1 MDIAVYTR
9 SERYLDCRLLSELN
23 AAALQC
29 GCRLF
34 FGRDYADTVSCAS
47 FPHLYDRLSELPKSV
62 DFIISLGGDGTFLS
76 CVAGLRGAPVPILG
90 INSGRLGFLSSVDAS
105 SLKEALERMTAGD
118 YAVEEHMMLEVD
130 GRFDKEACFPHAFN
144 EFTIKSGVGLMTVSL
159 SIDGLEV
166 ADYSADGLIVST
178 PTGSTAYSMSV
189 GGPIVSPRCDVFIVN
204 PIAPHNLTMRPLIVE
219 ASSVM
224 ELTVTAR
231 GDGATATLDNRS
243 FACGSGD
250 SFTLRRSSRKASVI
264 KFRDG
269 SFYSTLRRKLM
280 WGTNI
285 I

>member
-1 MDIAVYTR
+1 MNIAVYTR
-9 SERYLDCRLLSELN
+9 SERYLDCRLLAELE
-23 AAALQC
+23 AAAAEC

-34 FGRDYADTVSCAS
+34 FGRDYADTVTCSS
-47 FPHLYDRLSELPKSV
+47 FPHIYNTLSALPEEV

-76 CVAGLRGAPVPILG
+76 CVAELRGATVPILG

-105 SLKEALERMTAGD
+105 SLREALGRMVSGD
-118 YAVEEHMMLEVD
+118 YTIEEHMMLEVD

-166 ADYSADGLIVST
+166 ADYSADGLIIST

-189 GGPIVSPRCDVFIVN
+189 GGPIVSPECEAFIIN
-204 PIAPHNLTMRPLIVE
+204 PIAPHNLTMRPLIVG
-219 ASSVM
+219 ASSAM

-231 GDGATATLDNRS
+231 GEGATATLDNRS
-243 FACGSGD
+243 FAAGSGD
-250 SFTLRRSSRKASVI
+250 RFTLRRSPRKASVV
-264 KFRDG
+264 KFSDC